1 MVWKPCEP
9 SMFARFFLK
18 KFLTLPSFPSLPAM
32 RLLLL
37 VALCLACWHC
47 QSPCEPPADQVAI
60 IKFMDYNT
68 KKALP
73 DSLRFWKI
81 ALLNGSRVFKDTL
94 IATRL
99 FGLPLSPAVDALRYS
114 FDSNNGKSYTFTV
127 QYTRT
132 PKIGSNNPDCGV
144 AIDYSSLTLTNH
156 NADSLVT
163 VSSNI
168 ITNNATTPNFVL
180 YIKP

>member
-18 KFLTLPSFPSLPAM
+18 KSLTLPFLPPLPAM

-81 ALLNGSRVFKDTL
+81 STLNPSRLLDDTL
-94 IATRL
+94 KVTGL
-99 FGLPLSPAVDALRYS
+99 FGLRLSPAVDALRYS
-114 FDSNNGKSYTFTV
+114 FECENNKTYSFTV

-144 AIDYSSLTLTNH
+144 AIDYADLTLTNH
-156 NADSLVT
+156 NADSLVI
-163 VSSNI
+163 VSPNI
-168 ITNNATTPNFVL
+168 ITDNATTPNFVL

>member
-18 KFLTLPSFPSLPAM
+18 KRLILLSFLSLPAM

-37 VALCLACWHC
+37 FALCLACWHC
-47 QSPCEPPADQVAI
+47 QSPCEPYTDQAVVV
-60 IKFMDYNT
+60 KFMDYNT

-73 DSLRFWKI
+73 DSIGFLVVRGIGSDSIITNVSANSSFRI
-81 ALLNGSRVFKDTL
+81 A
-94 IATRL
+94 
-99 FGLPLSPAVDALRYS
+99 LSPAVD
-114 FDSNNGKSYTFTV
+114 KV
-127 QYTRT
+127 QYTFRQT
-132 PKIGSNNPDCGV
+132 ATKIYTLAVAYTKTAKISSSNPDCGI
-144 AIDYSSLTLTNH
+144 AMDYSDLRIETH

-168 ITNNATTPNFVL
+168 ITDNATTPNFVL